1 MKHLYIHIPFCQRR
15 CSYCDF
21 NTYANMEDRIDAYV
35 AALCSELRAYAAQ
48 HPATRAVELLA
59 PLEPLTRASLR
70 PTIFLGGGTPTML
83 SLPQM
88 ERVLAAANEIVP
100 LDQAE
105 VTTEA
110 NPGTVIDEAYLR
122 GLRSL
127 GINRIS
133 FGVQS
138 LHDPTLR
145 VLGRIH
151 TAAEAIATYEQ
162 ARRAGF
168 DRVNLDFIFG
178 LPGQTAEQWAWTLD
192 QLAPLDAEHISLYS
206 LILEQGTPLHQQV
219 TRGSITV
226 PDDDATAAMY
236 ELAMEKLA
244 AAGFVQYEISNWAK
258 DAKNLEPRTKN
269 LEAKEQTIKRSNEQT
284 GSNLP
289 PRLPHRSGKG
299 SPRRWGRGE
308 GEAGGEGQLP
318 SGACLHNVAYW
329 LNADYIGCG
338 AGAHGHIYPRRWHD
352 ILSVDEYIRT
362 SREGR
367 LPIAET
373 LDLSQDDLFSETM
386 MMGLR
391 LNNGVSFAHFAD
403 RCGHE
408 LRDVYSGEIRQ
419 LIDLGLIEQ
428 DSIGIRLT
436 ERGRMLGNEVF
447 LRFLRDEPSQ
457 VTR

>member
-21 NTYANMEDRIDAYV
+21 NTYANLEDRIEDYV
-35 AALCSELRAYAAQ
+35 AALCAELQAYAAE
-48 HPATRAVELLA
+48 HHATRSLEPQA
-59 PLEPLTRASLR
+59 PPVPLTRASLR

-83 SLPQM
+83 SLPQI
-88 ERVLAAANEIVP
+88 ERVIVAAAEIIP

-110 NPGTVIDEAYLR
+110 NPGTVIDESYLR

-151 TAAEAIATYEQ
+151 TAAEAVETYHQ

-178 LPGQTAEQWAWTLD
+178 LPGQTAEQWRWTLD

-206 LILEQGTPLHQQV
+206 LILEHGTPLHQQV
-219 TRGSITV
+219 TRGSISV

-236 ELAMEKLA
+236 ELAMERLA
-244 AAGFVQYEISNWAK
+244 AAGYVQYEISNWAK
-258 DAKNLEPRTKN
+258 DDGR
-269 LEAKEQTIKRSNEQT
+269 EQTSFGLAPGAPKN
-284 GSNLP
+284 
-289 PRLPHRSGKG
+289 KG
-299 SPRRWGRGE
+299 MGNPIHS
-308 GEAGGEGQLP
+308 LP
-318 SGACLHNVAYW
+318 SGACIHNIAYW
-329 LNADYIGCG
+329 LNADYIGVG

-352 ILSVDEYIRT
+352 MLSVDQYIGA
-362 SREGR
+362 SREGN

-373 LDLSQDDLFSETM
+373 IDLSEADLFSETM

-408 LRDVYSGEIRQ
+408 LLDVYPSEVKQLIELDLIRQ
-419 LIDLGLIEQ
+419 DR
-428 DSIGIRLT
+428 IGIRLT

-447 LRFLRDEPSQ
+447 LRFLRDEPSP
-457 VTR
+457 VAN

>member
-35 AALCSELRAYAAQ
+35 AALCSELRTYAAQ
-48 HPATRAVELLA
+48 YPAAHTAKPLA
-59 PLEPLTRASLR
+59 PLVPLTRASLR

-83 SLPQM
+83 SLSQM
-88 ERVLAAANEIVP
+88 ERVLAAAAEIVP

-151 TAAEAIATYEQ
+151 TAAEAIKTYEQ

-168 DRVNLDFIFG
+168 DRINLDFIFG
-178 LPGQTAEQWAWTLD
+178 LPGQTAEQWGWTLD

-206 LILEQGTPLHQQV
+206 LIVEQGTPLHQQV

-244 AAGFVQYEISNWAK
+244 ASGYLQYEISNWTK
-258 DAKNLEPRTKN
+258 DAQNPEPRTQNLEP
-269 LEAKEQTIKRSNEQT
+269 NEQ
-284 GSNLP
+284 GN
-289 PRLPHRSGKG
+289 KG
-299 SPRRWGRGE
+299 TREQNTASSPFPVATGE
-308 GEAGGEGQLP
+308 GVVRSIGDEGLFQNSQLP

-338 AGAHGHIYPRRWHD
+338 AGAHGHVYPQRWHD
-352 ILSVDEYIRT
+352 ILSVDEYIRA
-362 SREGR
+362 SREGK

-373 LDLSQDDLFSETM
+373 LDLSENDRFSETM

-391 LNNGVSFAHFAD
+391 LNSGVSFAHFAD

-408 LRDVYSGEIRQ
+408 LLDVYPGEVRQ
-419 LIDLGLIEQ
+419 LIELGMIAQ

-447 LRFLRDEPSQ
+447 LRFLRDEPLP
-457 VTR
+457 VAP